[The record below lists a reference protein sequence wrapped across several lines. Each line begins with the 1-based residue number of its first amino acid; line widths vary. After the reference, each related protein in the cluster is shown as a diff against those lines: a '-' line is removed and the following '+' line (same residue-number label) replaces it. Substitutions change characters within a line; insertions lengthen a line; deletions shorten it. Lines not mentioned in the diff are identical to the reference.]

1 MQERNQKI
9 IDAVI
14 QKAEKL
20 CSDQLLLIGIYGSFA
35 TGDIHPK
42 SDLDLL
48 LLVQDEAGRQLGSAF
63 VLEDADI
70 GYDIYCTTWAMLEE
84 DAQCHHAQLAKL
96 MDSQLIYVKDP
107 AALPRLE
114 ALRTQAASLL
124 ASPRRAEKA
133 LAQLDRAMTMY
144 AECCL
149 AGSLSLCRRYAGAAV
164 HCLLEALMLFH
175 GRYFRLGMKRT
186 FEELAQLPLPFNIQ
200 ALVMSLLRAED
211 AEAVCRELTKLINT
225 VRAHMTLP
233 AEKVPPAP
241 ENLIGTYEEMVSNWR
256 GKMQEAAENGDLF
269 SSFMNL
275 LSFQFMLQEISES
288 VDIPPEDAMAG
299 FDPQDL
305 TGNAARFDA
314 ALSRYL
320 ENYHRAGIRAKR
332 YACSNDWVAE
342 YLQAD

>member
-20 CSDQLLLIGIYGSFA
+20 CPDQLLLIGIYGSFA
-35 TGDIHPK
+35 TGDIHPR

-48 LLVQDEAGRQLGSAF
+48 ILVKDEAGRQLGRAF
-63 VLEDADI
+63 ILEDADI
-70 GYDIYCTTWAMLEE
+70 GYDIYCTTWAMLEA
-84 DAQCHHAQLAKL
+84 DARCDHAQLGKL
-96 MDSQLIYVKDP
+96 MDSQLVYVKDP
-107 AALPRLE
+107 DALPRLE
-114 ALRTQAASLL
+114 ALRAQATALL
-124 ASPRRAEKA
+124 ASPLRREKA
-133 LAQLDRAMTMY
+133 RAQLDRAMTVY

-149 AGSLSLCRRYAGAAV
+149 ADSLSFCRRYAGAAV

-175 GRYFRLGMKRT
+175 GRYFRLGVKRA
-186 FEELAQLPLPFNIQ
+186 FQELAQLPLPFNIQ
-200 ALVMSLLRAED
+200 ALVMSLLRAET
-211 AEAVCRELTKLINT
+211 AEDVRRALTTLLRAVRVHLS
-225 VRAHMTLP
+225 LP
-233 AEKVPPAP
+233 PEKAPPTS
-241 ENLIGTYEEMVSNWR
+241 ENLTGTYEEMVSNWR
-256 GKMQEAAENGDLF
+256 GKMREAAENGDLF

-275 LSFQFMLQEISES
+275 LSFQFMLQDISEC
-288 VDIPPEDAMAG
+288 VDIPPEDAMAD

-320 ENYHRAGIRAKR
+320 ENYRRAGMQARR
-332 YACSNDWVAE
+332 YACIDDWVAA